1 MIQRWLNSFSMKN
14 QNQSLERW
22 TSSSTS
28 CTCWFCCCCFCS
40 ILMLIIL
47 MIYLSD
53 LDLKMWWDKYR
64 YGIWMYDVWID
75 GYNYHHC
82 QRVDGWLLSSMEN
95 GDFEGGPPGGEQ
107 PMETFNGETFSFS
120 PTMFQMILAVEIS
133 TFISSPPLF
142 SCDMDFRSWN
152 TYSFRRPGKD
162 VGTTHSMR
170 YQGWDNLLRCDIP
183 RARAFV

>member
-1 MIQRWLNSFSMKN
+1 MW
-14 QNQSLERW
+14 
-22 TSSSTS
+22 
-28 CTCWFCCCCFCS
+28 S
-40 ILMLIIL
+40 IWC
-47 MIYLSD
+47 Y
-53 LDLKMWWDKYR
+53 
-64 YGIWMYDVWID
+64 YGWCMYGCMDIGY

-82 QRVDGWLLSSMEN
+82 QRVDGCWLLSSMEG
-95 GDFEGGPPGGEQ
+95 GDFEGGSPGGEQ

-120 PTMFQMILAVEIS
+120 STMFQMILAVEIS
-133 TFISSPPLF
+133 TFISPPLF
-142 SCDMDFRSWN
+142 SFDLDYRSWN